1 MNTRQIGS
9 LHEDLAL
16 TFLQQAGMLLVERN
30 VSCRHGEIDLVMR
43 DDDVLVFVEVRY
55 RRRGSRTSGVDSV
68 GANKRARLWRAASVF
83 LARHP
88 HWAQHACRFDVIGM
102 TDDLAP
108 DWRRNA
114 FEG

>member
-1 MNTRQIGS
+1 MNTRRGGS
-9 LHEDLAL
+9 RHEDLAL
-16 TFLQQAGMLLVERN
+16 AFLQRAGMQLVERN

-43 DDDVLVFVEVRY
+43 DGDVLVFVEVRY
-55 RRRGSRTSGVDSV
+55 RRRGSQTSGVDSV
-68 GANKRARLWRAASVF
+68 GTNKRTRLTRAASVF

-88 HWAQHACRFDVIGM
+88 HWARHACRFDVIGM

-114 FEG
+114 FEV